1 MSQYIVKKGDNLSTI
16 AKKNGLK
23 LSEIVKLNN
32 ISNPDYIQAG
42 QKIKLP
48 NSTNKSST
56 VTLVNK
62 SGKPYKEFLEDQLKT
77 NSSKWQGAT
86 KKSNSAPQLYKN
98 FNQAEEK
105 PVAKIALNKPVKKT
119 TTVKKEVNEKDDS
132 SLFEDINNTISKYSQ
147 MASTTYKRKIK
158 PLFEDKYDDENST
171 TKMNLQTPKKVIT
184 YDNITGSPIK
194 DPEMGA
200 DIYHRSRYI
209 DLNNP
214 EIKTGIHNRGTKIKG
229 DQPFKQILFSNFDN
243 KKFESINPSNIKD
256 DSFYIGQD
264 DTGKIIMGNGK
275 DLKSKKGS
283 ISEFSIIKD
292 ITGFSKINNN
302 IETSKSKDAK
312 RANNPY
318 LVNDKNEKVPLNILS
333 STDDNGNDKYGQ
345 WYGGSLIVTS
355 PDMKKKVL
363 ISGSL
368 NEVNQGLE
376 KFKKDNNL
384 SKVHV
389 VKVDNG
395 SYSRQFATQNPK
407 GVNQEF
413 WSKYEGLN
421 TSGGNNLYEYE
432 HGGNVIQPSQSESTQ
447 LIKNQKYIVDDAN
460 NYRLNLLE
468 QTSEDF
474 MKGWVTSPMYKKMF
488 DKSKQKGEEPI
499 PESWITNTKWG
510 RKPILTKE
518 GVAGS
523 YNSSTDSLYIKNNI
537 LTSKNQAYATGV
549 HEISHSSDNGGDR
562 IPLNDVKK
570 MKDYAKIDREKYY
583 GELPWYKKILYD
595 KTELNNSVKEDLD
608 FKKYV
613 AEPTETR
620 ARLNV
625 IRALGKKQGV
635 YDPYISPINS
645 QQLNEIKFEDDGYNP
660 IDQLKLI
667 YSDEEIIDMLNSIS
681 KNNDKKIIQGKFGT
695 TAETIYSM
703 SEQPKVILTPND
715 IYAKDGAKVK
725 SGVWNNFEPID
736 YNRADDYPD
745 AERVF
750 LSQVKNPVEGKIYIH
765 DERPFHYKEGRFQE
779 YYSPEEIKQVLKFRG
794 KQEAN
799 KTSIPSEISNPITN
813 MLNNT
818 NSPYREFI
826 RNQKP
831 KYYIEEYKD
840 GGKIDLS
847 NTSRR

>member
-16 AKKNGLK
+16 AKKNGIKLNEILK
-23 LSEIVKLNN
+23 LNKLDDPNL
-32 ISNPDYIQAG
+32 IQIG
-42 QKIKLP
+42 QKINLP
-48 NSTNKSST
+48 VKVESTNTISLKNNT
-56 VTLVNK
+56 T
-62 SGKPYKEFLEDQLKT
+62 KPYKEFLEDQLKT

-376 KFKKDNNL
+376 KFKKDINATNPVKIKKYI
-384 SKVHV
+384 SKEKH
-389 VKVDNG
+389 
-395 SYSRQFATQNPK
+395 SYIARIDLY
-407 GVNQEF
+407 
-413 WSKYEGLN
+413 SK
-421 TSGGNNLYEYE
+421 
-432 HGGNVIQPSQSESTQ
+432 
-447 LIKNQKYIVDDAN
+447 KIVDDLKHHGLYPN
-460 NYRLNLLE
+460 KTHTLSWDNITKNIPDNFII
-468 QTSEDF
+468 DF
-474 MKGWVTSPMYKKMF
+474 VRGFF
-488 DKSKQKGEEPI
+488 DGDG
-499 PESWITNTKWG
+499 SWK
-510 RKPILTKE
+510 
-518 GVAGS
+518 V
-523 YNSSTDSLYIKNNI
+523 
-537 LTSKNQAYATGV
+537 SKNRITFNV
-549 HEISHSSDNGGDR
+549 SSVSKDFIEPFSEWFSKMIN
-562 IPLNDVKK
+562 VKSYK
-570 MKDYAKIDREKYY
+570 IYKSNHITSTMYSYERAK
-583 GELPWYKKILYD
+583 
-595 KTELNNSVKEDLD
+595 KEDL
-608 FKKYV
+608 
-613 AEPTETR
+613 
-620 ARLNV
+620 
-625 IRALGKKQGV
+625 I
-635 YDPYISPINS
+635 
-645 QQLNEIKFEDDGYNP
+645 
-660 IDQLKLI
+660 
-667 YSDEEIIDMLNSIS
+667 
-681 KNNDKKIIQGKFGT
+681 
-695 TAETIYSM
+695 
-703 SEQPKVILTPND
+703 
-715 IYAKDGAKVK
+715 
-725 SGVWNNFEPID
+725 
-736 YNRADDYPD
+736 
-745 AERVF
+745 
-750 LSQVKNPVEGKIYIH
+750 KIY
-765 DERPFHYKEGRFQE
+765 K
-779 YYSPEEIKQVLKFRG
+779 VLYNGEVCLDRKYLRAKSF
-794 KQEAN
+794 
-799 KTSIPSEISNPITN
+799 IIT
-813 MLNNT
+813 
-818 NSPYREFI
+818 
-826 RNQKP
+826 
-831 KYYIEEYKD
+831 
-840 GGKIDLS
+840 
-847 NTSRR
+847 